1 MASYGK
7 SRKEREKQKRAEEIL
22 LAAEQCF
29 AEKGFHECTMEDIA
43 ERAESSVGG
52 LYNFFGGKDDIYQAM
67 FYSRAEKCVLELLG
81 KVSAYNDPYQQLE
94 AYIKERFGLTE
105 RHTNFFQ
112 LYMRDHL
119 GDRFK
124 KNKLWTE
131 AIGPLIEKVNL
142 KLIDIIQELI
152 DSEVIRGDLEPKFI
166 AGQIDYCIDFFLD
179 SWFENIDNKELL
191 DQSVFV
197 IDFVLNGIKLR

>member
-7 SRKEREKQKRAEEIL
+7 NRKEREKQRRAEEIL
-22 LAAEQCF
+22 LAAEHCF
-29 AEKGFHECTMEDIA
+29 AVKGFHECTMEDIA
-43 ERAESSVGG
+43 ARAESSVGG
-52 LYNFFGGKDDIYQAM
+52 LYNFFGGKDEIYQAM

-81 KVSAYNDPYQQLE
+81 KISAYDDPYQQLE

-105 RHTNFFQ
+105 RHSKFFQ

-131 AIGPLIEKVNL
+131 AIGPLIEKMNT
-142 KLIDIIQELI
+142 KLIDIIQKLI
-152 DSEVIRGDLEPKFI
+152 NSNVIRNDLEPGFI

-179 SWFENIDNKELL
+179 SWFEDIDNKDLL
-191 DQSVFV
+191 NKSGFV
-197 IDFVLNGIKLR
+197 IDFVFNGLTPR